1 MQAKFVIQ
9 LCIAMFFWGGAWSAT
24 KLIVDYT
31 STDVLAFWRF
41 ALAAAC
47 FLPMVFFWHVSLA
60 ISRRTFL
67 FLLLASCAN
76 VGYAL
81 LFFRGIVVGLA
92 GAGGVLVTTLIPIAT
107 FLLAFLVYRHKPSRL
122 ESIGLTLGLV
132 SGFLLTQLHTPELLL
147 ANGNLYFVASA
158 FVWAILTILLQ
169 NIHHDIHPVAINF
182 YICSFSV
189 ILFVPLVSEPARL
202 LDIFGFDWLFWAGL
216 LFISCCSIAIG
227 TTLYYH
233 AIKQLGGSKA
243 SAFNLL
249 VPLFAMILSWAL
261 LGETPTLNTLLGG
274 SLAIIAILCLSRR

>member
-182 YICSFSV
+182 YICSLSV

-274 SLAIIAILCLSRR
+274 SLAIVAILCLSRR

>member
-31 STDVLAFWRF
+31 SIDVLAFWRF
-41 ALAAAC
+41 VFAAAC
-47 FLPMVFFWHVSLA
+47 FLPMVLFLRVNLA
-60 ISRRTFL
+60 VSRRTFL
-67 FLLLASCAN
+67 FLFLASCAN

-81 LFFRGIVVGLA
+81 LSFRGIVVGLA

-122 ESIGLTLGLV
+122 ESLGLTLGLV
-132 SGFLLTQLHTPELLL
+132 SGFLLTQLHTPELLF

-158 FVWAILTILLQ
+158 FVWAILTLLLQ

-182 YICSFSV
+182 YICSLSV
-189 ILFVPLVSEPARL
+189 ILFVPLIENPAQL

-249 VPLFAMILSWAL
+249 VPLFAMMLSWAL
-261 LGETPTLNTLLGG
+261 LGETPTLNTILGG
-274 SLAIIAILCLSRR
+274 SLAIVAILCLSRR

>member
-41 ALAAAC
+41 ALAAVC
-47 FLPMVFFWHVSLA
+47 FLPMVLFWHVSLA

-107 FLLAFLVYRHKPSRL
+107 FLLAFLVYRHRPSRL
-122 ESIGLTLGLV
+122 ESIGLGLGLV
-132 SGFLLTQLHTPELLL
+132 SGFLLTQLHTPELLF

-158 FVWAILTILLQ
+158 FVWAILTLLLQ

-182 YICSFSV
+182 YICSLSV
-189 ILFVPLVSEPARL
+189 ILYAPLVDNPAQL
-202 LDIFGFDWLFWAGL
+202 LDIFGFGWLFWAGL

-243 SAFNLL
+243 SSFNLL
-249 VPLFAMILSWAL
+249 VPLFAMLLSWAL

-274 SLAIIAILCLSRR
+274 SLAIVAILCLSRR

>member
-9 LCIAMFFWGGAWSAT
+9 LCVAMFFWGGAWSAT

-41 ALAAAC
+41 AIAAVS
-47 FLPMVFFWHVSLA
+47 FLPMVLFWHVNLA
-60 ISRRTFL
+60 ISRRTFF
-67 FLLLASCAN
+67 FLLLASLMN

-81 LFFRGIVVGLA
+81 LFFRGIVMGLA

-107 FLLAFLVYRHKPSRL
+107 FLLAFLIYRHKPSRL
-122 ESIGLTLGLV
+122 ESIGLSLGFI
-132 SGFLLTQLHTPELLL
+132 SGFLLTQLYTPELLL

-158 FVWAILTILLQ
+158 FVWAILTLILQ

-182 YICSFSV
+182 YICLFSV
-189 ILFVPLVSEPARL
+189 ILFAPLVHEPTQL
-202 LDIFGFDWLFWAGL
+202 LAIFHFDWVFWAGM

-249 VPLFAMILSWAL
+249 VPLFAMLLSWAL
-261 LGETPTLNTLLGG
+261 LGETPTFNTIIGG
-274 SLAIIAILCLSRR
+274 SLAIVAILCLSRR

>member
-122 ESIGLTLGLV
+122 ESLGLTLGLV

-182 YICSFSV
+182 YICSLSV

-202 LDIFGFDWLFWAGL
+202 LDIFGFDWLF
-216 LFISCCSIAIG
+216 
-227 TTLYYH
+227 
-233 AIKQLGGSKA
+233 
-243 SAFNLL
+243 
-249 VPLFAMILSWAL
+249 
-261 LGETPTLNTLLGG
+261 
-274 SLAIIAILCLSRR
+274 